1 MKRIPRSTDRRVLRT
16 RAVLRDALITLVGE
30 SGWDAITV
38 QDICDRA
45 KVGRSTF
52 YTHFADKEDLLVSG
66 FDDLRKLIE
75 GLRPPVQRG
84 DVALGFASPLIEHA
98 YENQRLF
105 RALVGKRSGLVAIR
119 RFRELVTG
127 LTEGELK
134 DVVPGPH
141 LAAVVH
147 YTTGAFV
154 ELVTWWLDSARQ
166 LRPDEIDSI
175 FQQLTMRVVTAARGL
190 RASKR
195 TRG

>member
-1 MKRIPRSTDRRVLRT
+1 VLRT